1 MAGIVSL
8 QLGKCNWV
16 IINHITSSQKHRV
29 PIIAFGGHYRFLSNY
44 ESAFEDKNLHPFL
57 STSVENALN
66 GLIEALSRAFLPSET
81 HFCEF

>member
-1 MAGIVSL
+1 M
-8 QLGKCNWV
+8 QLGHHQPPN
-16 IINHITSSQKHRV
+16 NQLTEAQSA
-29 PIIAFGGHYRFLSNY
+29 IIAFGGHLRFLSNY